1 MDAFFTKLP
10 NASFIPASEDDAELL
25 TKVKVGETVKLT
37 LTRPR
42 NIKFH
47 RKFFALMNLAYDYW
61 DPPISAQTDG
71 IGTTYRDH
79 HHGIDYTVQ
88 KDPDRFRKDICILA
102 GYYDATYR
110 LNGDVRLEAKSISFG
125 SMDEDTFEKLYSKV
139 IDVIINRIC
148 TQYTSDQLRRQVED
162 MVLNFV

>member
-25 TKVKVGETVKLT
+25 SKVKVGETVRLT

-42 NIKFH
+42 NLAFH
-47 RKFFALMNLAYDYW
+47 RKYFALLNLAFDYW
-61 DPPISAQTDG
+61 TPPEGKAMKGVEPERNFDT
-71 IGTTYRDH
+71 
-79 HHGIDYTVQ
+79 
-88 KDPDRFRKDICILA
+88 FRHDIAILC

-125 SMDEDTFEKLYSKV
+125 SMSEDDFEKLYSATITV
-139 IDVIINRIC
+139 VINRVC
-148 TQYTSDQLRRQVED
+148 VSYTENELRRQVED
-162 MVLNFV
+162 LILDFI

>member
-1 MDAFFTKLP
+1 MEAYFTKLP

-25 TKVKVGETVKLT
+25 SKVKVGETVKLV

-61 DPPISAQTDG
+61 TPPKHGEGSALAEKMNVE
-71 IGTTYRDH
+71 RNF
-79 HHGIDYTVQ
+79 
-88 KDPDRFRKDICILA
+88 DRFRYDITILA

-125 SMDEDTFEKLYSKV
+125 SMSEDDFEKLYSKV
-139 IDVIINRIC
+139 IDVIINRVC
-148 TQYTSDQLRRQVED
+148 TQYTEDELRKQVED
-162 MVLNFV
+162 LVLNFV